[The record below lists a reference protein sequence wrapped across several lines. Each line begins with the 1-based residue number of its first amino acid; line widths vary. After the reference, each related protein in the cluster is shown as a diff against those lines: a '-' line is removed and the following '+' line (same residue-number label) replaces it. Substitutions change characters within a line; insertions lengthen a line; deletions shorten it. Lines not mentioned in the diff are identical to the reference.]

1 LNQGKSPENIDNF
14 WGTSYTPAAV
24 GEAVRQWPM
33 EVLGVDSAAG
43 EKLQLS
49 LRYNFKNP
57 GLLPLALAHKSFVNE
72 NPGHQLGD
80 NERLEFLGDAVLDLV
95 VSDLMF
101 TRFPQLAEGEM
112 TRVRAEVV
120 SEKNLAMV
128 ARELDLGS
136 FLRLGKGERLTG
148 GQNKDSLLADALE
161 AVFGAVYRDGG
172 YDAVRDVVLNLLSRH
187 IELAVERKRG
197 LDYKTRLQEL
207 VQARF
212 GIVPH
217 YLLQRASGPDHGK
230 TYQVAVGFNERVFG
244 PGVGRTKKKAEQEAA
259 RLALMELGE

>member
-1 LNQGKSPENIDNF
+1 VNDGGF
-14 WGTSYTPAAV
+14 WVETAV
-24 GEAVRQWPM
+24 DD
-33 EVLGVDSAAG
+33 VL
-43 EKLQLS
+43 QRN
-49 LRYNFKNP
+49 LRYNFSDP
-57 GLLPLALAHKSFVNE
+57 QLLLLALAHKSFVNE
-72 NPGHQLGD
+72 SPGHRQGD

-95 VSDLMF
+95 VSDCMF

-128 ARELDLGS
+128 ARQLELGR
-136 FLRLGKGERLTG
+136 FLLLGKGERLTG
-148 GQNKDSLLADALE
+148 GQDKDSLLADALE

-172 YDAVRDVVLNLLSRH
+172 YAAAQDVILKLLSNH
-187 IELAVERKRG
+187 IALAAERKRG

-212 GIVPH
+212 GVVPQ
-217 YLLQRASGPDHGK
+217 YLLQNASGPDHGK
-230 TYQVAVGFNERVFG
+230 TYQIGVCFDERVFG

-259 RLALMELGE
+259 RLALKELGE